1 MTIEIREPILL
12 QKPRLALSHLY
23 ALQNDT
29 GNSATKQYEAHNYLI
44 EYQSRNIR
52 RKVTPL
58 HQRKRAASYDIST
71 NLEFNAE
78 TKGSSVY
85 AVLPFLLYTTSS
97 HEAERLFDT
106 LSSVMAVVALRLR
119 YTRTSSA
126 SLAMTM
132 INGNG
137 AASDTPI
144 FISII
149 QAFQHVSEFET
160 YLHHHELLPQGSNWI

>member
-29 GNSATKQYEAHNYLI
+29 GNSATNQYEAHNYLI

-78 TKGSSVY
+78 TNGSSVY

-119 YTRTSSA
+119 YTRTSA
-126 SLAMTM
+126 SHAMT